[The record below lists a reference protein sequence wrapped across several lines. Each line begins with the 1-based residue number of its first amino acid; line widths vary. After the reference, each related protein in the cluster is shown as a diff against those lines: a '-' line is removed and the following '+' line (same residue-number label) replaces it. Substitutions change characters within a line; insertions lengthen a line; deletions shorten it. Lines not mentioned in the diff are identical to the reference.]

1 MKIIVL
7 GGGGFI
13 GSHVADA
20 LSKKGHKVT
29 IFDKK
34 KSEFIELLNERG
46 QIFKHKSNI
55 DIYDGILQLIN
66 EIKNERNL
74 R

>member
-20 LSKKGHKVT
+20 LSKKGHGLT
-29 IFDKK
+29 
-34 KSEFIELLNERG
+34 LC
-46 QIFKHKSNI
+46 
-55 DIYDGILQLIN
+55 
-66 EIKNERNL
+66 
-74 R
+74 

>member
-20 LSKKGHKVT
+20 LSKKVMDGLFV
-29 IFDKK
+29 
-34 KSEFIELLNERG
+34 KSGVGLN
-46 QIFKHKSNI
+46 IC
-55 DIYDGILQLIN
+55 
-66 EIKNERNL
+66 
-74 R
+74 